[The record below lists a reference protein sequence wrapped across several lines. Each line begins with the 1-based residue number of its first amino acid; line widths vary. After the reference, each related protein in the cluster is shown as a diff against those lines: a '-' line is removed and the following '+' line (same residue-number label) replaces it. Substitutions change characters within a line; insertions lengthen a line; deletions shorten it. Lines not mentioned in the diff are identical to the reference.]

1 VIAEKLRHSLPQQ
14 VHPPFPLEEWFV
26 ILRLEKFVPAQFDD
40 RTTQL
45 LLNQLFEEL
54 LQEENSPKNP
64 DDD

>member
-1 VIAEKLRHSLPQQ
+1 
-14 VHPPFPLEEWFV
+14 
-26 ILRLEKFVPAQFDD
+26 VPAQFDD
-40 RTTQL
+40 QTTQL